1 MIIKKLATLLSLLIL
16 LGVLGCQSAPKDPV
30 FDSIDPD
37 FGLKPFTIPEEWDVV
52 FIGYQFKKFTEE
64 PSEVHFRFGQKS
76 ADNTINV
83 EEINKFEKKRSLG
96 TKTVYHISHDLH
108 YAELWISR
116 ADPEYIEFTMEQNH
130 KRTNGYIGEY
140 SQIIEVDG
148 RKIYAAGKE
157 GSPPEKYVWTSSDK
171 QYMFFLWFYDTDLDE
186 KELEIAN
193 MEKILRQLTEEL

>member
-76 ADNTINV
+76 AAFSIC
-83 EEINKFEKKRSLG
+83 FSGLLPPG
-96 TKTVYHISHDLH
+96 TKIISDF
-108 YAELWISR
+108 S
-116 ADPEYIEFTMEQNH
+116 T
-130 KRTNGYIGEY
+130 
-140 SQIIEVDG
+140 EVS
-148 RKIYAAGKE
+148 KKTK
-157 GSPPEKYVWTSSDK
+157 SV
-171 QYMFFLWFYDTDLDE
+171 MH
-186 KELEIAN
+186 
-193 MEKILRQLTEEL
+193 